1 MMPAQPHRHLDDET
15 LNAVLDGEA
24 SPAEGTDAA
33 GCGQCSARLHRLAEV
48 AEAVATS
55 HAAPDVARRRAMIDV
70 ALQAGQPDVAAPPN
84 LASRRRRRVAPA
96 WLAAAAVIAVG
107 ALAVPLLDDLGGLDQ
122 AEERATVAGAPDD
135 TETDSASGDAA
146 LADQQARPGDERSA
160 MAPAPPVPADNLG
173 AIDVNSLDEL
183 SASIG
188 QDYAQR
194 QPLDLS
200 APGVAPAAEAA
211 RPDVQDQPAGAGAGE
226 LGQPCAEAARQR
238 DGGLGGVI
246 YAAEATVDGR
256 PAVVLAFEVTSAG
269 APPSLRLLL
278 LAVDDC
284 AELGSA

>member
-24 SPAEGTDAA
+24 SPEEGTDAA
-33 GCGQCSARLHRLAEV
+33 GCGQCSARLRRLAEV

-55 HAAPDVARRRAMIDV
+55 IPSPDAARRRAMIDV
-70 ALQAGQPDVAAPPN
+70 ALQAGKPDVADPPI
-84 LASRRRRRVAPA
+84 LASRRRQRVAPA

-122 AEERATVAGAPDD
+122 AEEQATVADAPDD
-135 TETDSASGDAA
+135 TDTDGASGDAA
-146 LADQQARPGDERSA
+146 LADQQAKPGEERSGG
-160 MAPAPPVPADNLG
+160 NLG

-183 SASIG
+183 SASLG

-200 APGVAPAAEAA
+200 APGAAPAAEAA
-211 RPDVQDQPAGAGAGE
+211 RPDAEDQPGGADGGE

-238 DGGLGGVI
+238 DGSLREVI
-246 YAAEATVDGR
+246 YTAEATVDGR
-256 PAVVLAFEVTSAG
+256 PAIVLAFEVTSTG